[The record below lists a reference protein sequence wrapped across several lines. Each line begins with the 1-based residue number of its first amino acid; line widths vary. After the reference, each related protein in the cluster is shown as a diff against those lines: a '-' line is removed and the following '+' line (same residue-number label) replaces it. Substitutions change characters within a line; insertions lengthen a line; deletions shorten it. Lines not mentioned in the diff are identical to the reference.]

1 MTELESAK
9 KMRTRKIVFYTVII
23 FFILGLIAV
32 WYSHYMG
39 NYSKKGILTLHGWVE
54 GTEVSLSSKVSGN
67 IIKLPVDE
75 GDEIKIG
82 DLLTQVDS
90 EQIKSRLDAARAE
103 IESTKEMLQR
113 AADDVSIL
121 ESRVKGAT
129 IALELS
135 QKQSKAKINK
145 ARANIKVVNEWLK
158 QAEYNYVKAEKDYIR
173 FSSLIKKKKI
183 SQSKM
188 DSIEE
193 IYNVSKAGVERIKK
207 DQEKSRANLAL
218 AKTTITEIELK
229 KNELETLKRKY
240 NRARTEV
247 DIVKSTLDSAKAKK
261 QERAATLDDTYI
273 YSPVKGTIVE
283 KFIELGEHVV
293 PGTPILLVIDM
304 DQLYIKTYVEQIYIG
319 KIKYKDKARIYV
331 DSFPDRFFE
340 GRITFIAP
348 KAEFTPRDVQM
359 DEHRSRIVYKVE
371 VGINN
376 PDGILKP
383 GMPADVDVRWDK
395 DQPWK

>member
-1 MTELESAK
+1 MTELDSTK
-9 KMRTRKIVFYTVII
+9 KMRIRKIIFYTVII

-32 WYSHYMG
+32 WYASYMG
-39 NYSKKGILTLHGWVE
+39 KYSQKGILTLHGWVE

-75 GDEIKIG
+75 GDQVAIG
-82 DLLTQVDS
+82 DLVALIDS
-90 EQIKSRLDAARAE
+90 EQIKSRLDAATAD
-103 IESTKEMLQR
+103 IENAKEMLKR

-121 ESRVKGAT
+121 ESRVKGAN

-135 QKQSKAKINK
+135 KKQSEAMIDKAK
-145 ARANIKVVNEWLK
+145 ATIKVANERLK
-158 QAEYNYVKAEKDYIR
+158 QSEYNYEKAKKDYIR
-173 FSSLIKKKKI
+173 FSALIKKKKI

-193 IYNVSKAGVERIKK
+193 IYNVTQAEVERIKK
-207 DQEKSRANLAL
+207 DLEKSRANLAL
-218 AKTTITEIELK
+218 VKTTITEIELK
-229 KNELETLKRKY
+229 KNELETLKREY
-240 NRARTEV
+240 NRSKTEI
-247 DIVKSTLDSAKAKK
+247 DIAKATLDFAKAKK
-261 QERAATLDDTYI
+261 KERAATLADTYI
-273 YSPVKGTIVE
+273 YSPVKGTIIE
-283 KFIELGEHVV
+283 KFVELGEHVV
-293 PGTPILLVIDM
+293 PGTPTVLIIDM
-304 DQLYIKTYVEQIYIG
+304 AQLYIKTYVEEIYIG

-376 PDGILKP
+376 PEGILKS
-383 GMPADVDVRWDK
+383 GMPADIDVKWDK
-395 DQPWK
+395 EQPWK

>member
-1 MTELESAK
+1 MTELESTK
-9 KMRTRKIVFYTVII
+9 KMRTRKIVFYTIII

-82 DLLTQVDS
+82 DLLAQVDS

-103 IESTKEMLQR
+103 IESTKEMLKR
-113 AADDVSIL
+113 ADDDVSIL
-121 ESRVKGAT
+121 ESRVKGAK

-135 QKQSKAKINK
+135 QKQSMAKINK
-145 ARANIKVVNEWLK
+145 AKADIKVANERLK

-173 FSSLIKKKKI
+173 FSTLIKKKKI

-193 IYNVSKAGVERIKK
+193 IYNVSKAGVECIKK
-207 DQEKSRANLAL
+207 DLEKSRANLAL
-218 AKTTITEIELK
+218 AKTTTTEIELR
-229 KNELETLKRKY
+229 KNELETLKREN

-247 DIVKSTLDSAKAKK
+247 DIVKSILDSAKAKK

-293 PGTPILLVIDM
+293 PGTPGLLIIDM

-319 KIKYKDKARIYV
+319 KIKYQDKARIYV

-376 PDGILKP
+376 PEGILKP
-383 GMPADVDVRWDK
+383 GMPADIDIRWDN